1 MPFLKRVPTK
11 RVPVLKDDE
20 ILVEL
25 KQGCPG
31 ALIGRGTQMKE
42 VWGQSEHRAA
52 SEPRTKAS
60 GETKPTHTLNLDLQ
74 SSKL

>member
-31 ALIGRGTQMKE
+31 TLIGRGTQMKE
-42 VWGQSEHRAA
+42 CGPDQSRPQP
-52 SEPRTKAS
+52 SV
-60 GETKPTHTLNLDLQ
+60 
-74 SSKL
+74 